1 MASIEIRTT
10 QNVAIIYELAN
21 VRDRIFAF
29 LIDFIL
35 IFFGYYFL
43 LVFVFS
49 MLGPYINSSSGFLN
63 NFISYFFPLFLFL
76 FYNFAFEVVLHG
88 QTIGKRMIGIKVMRL
103 DGREPGLTDYLLRSV
118 FYLVDVVFSLGVIAA
133 LMVGSTA
140 RHQRLGDLTAHT
152 TLVRVRAQLPIRL
165 LDLLRRSDTAEE
177 YEPQYP
183 AIRQMNERD
192 MLLVK
197 TALARYKSYPNE
209 AHREALRDLA
219 FRMAELLD
227 MPKPPR
233 DTVGFLKTLIRDYVA
248 LTR

>member
-43 LVFVFS
+43 LIFIFS
-49 MLGPYINSSSGFLN
+49 MLNPNLISGFLSG
-63 NFISYFFPLFLFL
+63 FIFYLFPLFLFL
-76 FYNFAFEVVLHG
+76 FYNFSFEVVLHG

-209 AHREALRDLA
+209 AHREALRDMA